1 MSIIGSNIKKS
12 REKKGMT
19 AKDLAK
25 KSGMSEASLV
35 EIENGRKVPNS
46 QVIQAVSKVL
56 GVTIDAI
63 EPSYFNDYFD
73 EKSDSEGDEQ
83 KGSGQKTSLSRTS
96 KLNQGQNQG
105 QDSSIFAKNQKNSQ
119 TPSKIEEEV
128 KDTSLGSALMKTTIK
143 IPVITKI
150 NPAKAFPSQQDTLD
164 FKLEPVFQGKNQNVA
179 SGEKIYYQ
187 AADNSLSNSRILKGD
202 LVLVLLT
209 ETIIDKDIVLAF
221 FENKT
226 LLRRIKRLP
235 DRKVMLFPDNPDF
248 EVLIASPSEIKIYGK
263 AVRVEFK
270 I

>member
-1 MSIIGSNIKKS
+1 MSIIGANIKKA

-25 KSGMSEASLV
+25 KSGMSETALV

-73 EKSDSEGDEQ
+73 EKSELDVDEK
-83 KGSGQKTSLSRTS
+83 KGNVNKPMLNRTS
-96 KLNQGQNQG
+96 KLNQEP
-105 QDSSIFAKNQKNSQ
+105 NQKTSQ
-119 TPSKIEEEV
+119 TSIKKEEEV
-128 KDTSLGSALMKTTIK
+128 KDTSLGNALMKTTIK

-150 NPAKAFPSQQDTLD
+150 NPAKAFPSQQEILD
-164 FKLEPVFQGKNQNVA
+164 YKLEPVFQGKNQNVA
-179 SGEKIYYQ
+179 SGEKIYLQ
-187 AADNSLSNSRILKGD
+187 VSDNSLSNSRILKGD

-209 ETIIDKDIVLAF
+209 ETIVDKDIVLVY

-226 LLRRIKRLP
+226 MLRRIKRLP

-270 I
+270 V